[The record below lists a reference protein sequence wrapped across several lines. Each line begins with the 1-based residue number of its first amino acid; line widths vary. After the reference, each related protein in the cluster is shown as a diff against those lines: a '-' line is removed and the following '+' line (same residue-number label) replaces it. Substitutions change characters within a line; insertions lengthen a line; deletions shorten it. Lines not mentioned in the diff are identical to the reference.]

1 MSILSTADLHPRLA
15 NVKLLA
21 LDVDGVLTDGGLYY
35 TETGTE
41 LKKFNVKDGQGLKLL
56 MQLGVEVAIITASDS
71 PVTRHR
77 AKKLGIQHVFL
88 GVEDKLSVLK
98 SLCQTLNFDLTQV
111 AYAGDDVN
119 DLPIL
124 QNIGCPFTV
133 NDAMPANR
141 AEAIYITQ
149 KDGGRGAVREL
160 CDLLI
165 QSQASLSS

>member
-1 MSILSTADLHPRLA
+1 MSISSDLQSRLA

-56 MQLGVEVAIITASDS
+56 MQSGVDVAIITASDS

-88 GVEDKLSVLK
+88 GVEEKLSVLK
-98 SLCQTLNFDLTQV
+98 SLCQTLNIELSQV

-119 DLPIL
+119 DVPIL

-141 AEAIYITQ
+141 GAAIYITQ
-149 KDGGRGAVREL
+149 KNGGCGAVREL

-165 QSQASLSS
+165 QSQAGFSS